1 MDTGLLITLLLLI
14 HVGGAIIGFGPTFAF
29 AVLGPM
35 AGKAGPNGG
44 VAIMES
50 IVAIE
55 RRLVIPVAAITQP
68 LTGLGLILVAGFAAD
83 FFSHRWLWTALIIYV
98 ATFYTAIFVQTPL
111 TERMIRLA
119 KAGPPTPEFL
129 ALAKRSQRIG
139 PFITLALVTIIVLMV
154 TKPGG

>member
-55 RRLVIPVAAITQP
+55 KKLVIPVAALTQP
-68 LTGLGLILVAGFAAD
+68 LSGLALIFVAGFSAD
-83 FFSHRWLWTALIIYV
+83 FLSHRWLWIAIVIYV
-98 ATFYTAIFVQTPL
+98 VTFYTAIFVQTPL
-111 TERMIRLA
+111 TERMIHLA
-119 KAGPPTPEFL
+119 KSGPPTPEFM
-129 ALAKRSQRIG
+129 AMAKRSQRIG
-139 PFITLALVTIIVLMV
+139 PFITVALVTIIVLMV

>member
-1 MDTGLLITLLLLI
+1 MDTGLLITLLLLL

-55 RRLVIPVAAITQP
+55 KKLVIPVAALTQP
-68 LTGLGLILVAGFAAD
+68 LSGLALIFVAGFSAD
-83 FFSHRWLWTALIIYV
+83 FLSHRWLWIAIVIYV
-98 ATFYTAIFVQTPL
+98 VTFYTAIFVQTPL
-111 TERMIRLA
+111 TERMIHLA
-119 KAGPPTPEFL
+119 KSGPPTPEFM
-129 ALAKRSQRIG
+129 AMAKRSQRIG
-139 PFITLALVTIIVLMV
+139 PFITVALVTIIVLMV